1 LPRNVLRFA
10 WVRMGLTTI
19 RVLAVVLVLVMLKA
33 AGVL

>member
-10 WVRMGLTTI
+10 WVRAGLTAL

-33 AGVL
+33 TGVL